1 MVSWVESRIVSDP
14 KWPQCLITFAP
25 SVFPAQLS
33 KRNFRYWLR
42 DPASQGTLQS
52 FPPELGC
59 PGLAWEFCW
68 GGVGSGLQLLPYSQ
82 AFAFPFISFVPK
94 IAMFL
99 WLAEKYIYLCPQP
112 CILRASCPEINIW
125 QSGVSLCFYRM
136 HSVLCAL
143 PSLCSHAFVGHV
155 LKSMPKTCL
164 HWFVQKSPKVEEEEE
179 EETEKQPDPLHQI
192 ILHFSRNALTER
204 RSAPPEL
211 PASPRHGSASP
222 TPSSHGWQCLERG
235 SQIWAPLLAALFFGH
250 QETSRQTI

>member
-1 MVSWVESRIVSDP
+1 
-14 KWPQCLITFAP
+14 
-25 SVFPAQLS
+25 
-33 KRNFRYWLR
+33 
-42 DPASQGTLQS
+42 
-52 FPPELGC
+52 
-59 PGLAWEFCW
+59 
-68 GGVGSGLQLLPYSQ
+68 
-82 AFAFPFISFVPK
+82 
-94 IAMFL
+94 
-99 WLAEKYIYLCPQP
+99 
-112 CILRASCPEINIW
+112 
-125 QSGVSLCFYRM
+125 M

-235 SQIWAPLLAALFFGH
+235 SQI
-250 QETSRQTI
+250 